1 MDEAR
6 AKTSIEERNRLE
18 KEERKIDKM
27 FTYVKGFLQGADLK
41 ESINALTYMRK
52 RHAGQK
58 RESGESYIVHPLRM
72 ASTAMALGIRDD
84 DLLATILIHDVIEDT
99 GVTENDLPFNDR
111 IRRSVKHMTVT
122 KFGNERKSD
131 TKKRYYKNLL
141 EDPNAIICKGLD
153 RGDNLSTIIE
163 MPEKSIVKN
172 VLETNIML
180 MPVMREAKELWPNLS
195 NILYVLRLFIRNINT
210 ILAFGYR
217 VDPNDEELLMK
228 ILDDPDFVWQSRVCG
243 SEKNLGSEE
252 NIPTKDKTKEQTK
265 EAIELARESIP
276 DFLT

>member
-1 MDEAR
+1 MDKAEVTRNVEEA
-6 AKTSIEERNRLE
+6 ARLE

-27 FTYVKGFLQGADLK
+27 FTYVKGFLHGADLK

-84 DLLATILIHDVIEDT
+84 DLLATILIHDVVEDT
-99 GVTENDLPFNDR
+99 GVTVNDLPFNDR
-111 IRRSVKHMTVT
+111 IKRSVKYMTVT
-122 KFGNERKSD
+122 KFGDERKSD

-217 VDPNDEELLMK
+217 IDPNDEELLMK
-228 ILDDPDFVWQSRVCG
+228 ILDDPDFVWESRVCG
-243 SEKNLGSEE
+243 SEKNLRSEK
-252 NIPTKDKTKEQTK
+252 NILTKEKIEEETK
-265 EAIELARESIP
+265 KAIELAGEPMP
-276 DFLT
+276 DF